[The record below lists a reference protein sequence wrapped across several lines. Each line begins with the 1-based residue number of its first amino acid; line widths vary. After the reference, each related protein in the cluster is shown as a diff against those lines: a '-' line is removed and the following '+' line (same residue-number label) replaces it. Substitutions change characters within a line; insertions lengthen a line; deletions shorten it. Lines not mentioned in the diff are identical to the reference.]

1 MNGRGGASVSGI
13 RNPYPDLNKAGTC
26 ILVGLLKTGKIGLG
40 CLRITYVD
48 PVNSEVGDMSM
59 IDKQRI
65 GAVRMMEGLGY
76 SFDGVSW
83 NAPMIGW
90 LAGSVTD
97 DADAMHA
104 LLVLRADKLAG
115 CVEGSEEEAELK
127 KIAETIEAY
136 ETKRW
141 PDGVVPRGK
150 G

>member
-1 MNGRGGASVSGI
+1 
-13 RNPYPDLNKAGTC
+13 
-26 ILVGLLKTGKIGLG
+26 
-40 CLRITYVD
+40 
-48 PVNSEVGDMSM
+48 MSM

-65 GAVRMMEGLGY
+65 AAVRMMEELGY
-76 SFDGVSW
+76 AFDGVSW
-83 NAPMIGW
+83 NPPSISCVPAPSI
-90 LAGSVTD
+90 D
-97 DADAMHA
+97 EADRMHA

-127 KIAETIEAY
+127 IIGETVDAY